1 MKNYLFLKMMLIISG
16 LISFSGCSYE
26 INQNNTA
33 ARFASVSV
41 TEWNAVSK
49 NLYLVSSSMRKI
61 DSLTAVLN
69 LRFTRKNSRGL

>member
-1 MKNYLFLKMMLIISG
+1 MLIISS
-16 LISFSGCSYE
+16 LISFSACSHE
-26 INQNNTA
+26 INQNHTIVN
-33 ARFASVSV
+33 FAFVSE